1 MGWNHQ
7 RDDVVES
14 EAVKSLLQSFRTAE
28 EALATAEVPTD
39 KKGDAM
45 KGENSWTDKTSHLSI
60 KSHMLDRVIQAWIF
74 YVIQLFVIFIYS

>member
-1 MGWNHQ
+1 M
-7 RDDVVES
+7 VES

-45 KGENSWTDKTSHLSI
+45 KGRIHKLTKL
-60 KSHMLDRVIQAWIF
+60 VI
-74 YVIQLFVIFIYS
+74 YQLKAIYSTVSYRPGSFM